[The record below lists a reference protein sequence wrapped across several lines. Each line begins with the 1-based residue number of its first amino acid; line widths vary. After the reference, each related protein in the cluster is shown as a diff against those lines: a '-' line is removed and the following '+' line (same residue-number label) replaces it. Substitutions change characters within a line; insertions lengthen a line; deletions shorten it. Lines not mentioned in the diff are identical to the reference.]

1 MQILLQARSESDEM
15 RQERVQLDSL
25 KQQLQALK
33 DRARGGGGSGSG
45 GGGGGSGAGSVG
57 GGVQRGGAGKVVG
70 KQSTLTF
77 ESIPEDGDSNGEEE
91 MCGAGVAASR
101 PVALTEHSSPASHQS
116 CIGAMHEL
124 ASGAVHSEGGA
135 GHVGGAGGEE
145 QAARRYGGDVPEQR
159 RATTEKEQRMLDEL
173 MEEHLRLRDERCAVV
188 RSEGSVCV

>member
-1 MQILLQARSESDEM
+1 
-15 RQERVQLDSL
+15 
-25 KQQLQALK
+25 
-33 DRARGGGGSGSG
+33 
-45 GGGGGSGAGSVG
+45 
-57 GGVQRGGAGKVVG
+57 VVG

-77 ESIPEDGDSNGEEE
+77 ESIPEDGDSDGEEE
-91 MCGAGVAASR
+91 RCGAGVAASR
-101 PVALTEHSSPASHQS
+101 PVALTEHSLTEHSIPAIHQS

-124 ASGAVHSEGGA
+124 ASGAVHGEGGA